1 MSAGVPLW
9 EASRFLGMTQKTLES
24 VYGHHHPEHLRE
36 AASATGYQPRQSLA
50 ESLAGSDT
58 GQRAPT
64 ETVEKIGGPA
74 WTRTRNQTVMSAD
87 DNSSDV
93 ENADEFGSFDRDF

>member
-1 MSAGVPLW
+1 MAHAVRRTDVAGQSL
-9 EASRFLGMTQKTLES
+9 LGMTRETLES
-24 VYGHHHPEHLRE
+24 VYGHQHPEHLRE
-36 AASATGYQPRQSLA
+36 AASAIGYQPRQSLA
-50 ESLAGSDT
+50 EAKVKRTSSS
-58 GQRAPT
+58 QSI
-64 ETVEKIGGPA
+64 EKIGGPA